1 MEFLQFLKKTGNIF
15 LPKFANHFF
24 LGKRA
29 IYSTEKAE
37 KKKTKI
43 KKIFFFY
50 YFSFVNK

>member
-15 LPKFANHFF
+15 LPKFCQPFF